1 MPARIAP
8 VRVSTPASVPS
19 GAVIT
24 ATPTGACS
32 SSSNTLRGSVPTG
45 AVTKSVTAT
54 SRTRAN
60 RSTPTQAA
68 SVTRPTGRPSSSTTT
83 AAPCARL
90 WISAVASDT
99 ESSGASITGVSATRS
114 RLLTKSTVSVTASIG
129 RSWGSTTMPPR
140 RATVSA
146 IRRPATAVMLATTT
160 GIVVPVPSAVD
171 RSTSNREVTS
181 DRLGTMKTSL

>member
-19 GAVIT
+19 GSVIT
-24 ATPTGACS
+24 ATSTGACS
-32 SSSNTLRGSVPTG
+32 SRSKTLRGSVPTG
-45 AVTKSVTAT
+45 AVTKSVTAM
-54 SRTRAN
+54 SRTRVN
-60 RSTPTQAA
+60 RSTPTQLA
-68 SVTRPTGRPSSSTTT
+68 SVTRPIGRPSNTTT

-99 ESSGASITGVSATRS
+99 ESSGTSVTGVSTTRS
-114 RLLTKSTVSVTASIG
+114 RLLTKSTVCLTAAIG
-129 RSWGSTTMPPR
+129 RSCGRTTMPPR

-160 GIVVPVPSAVD
+160 GMVVPEPSTVD
-171 RSTSNREVTS
+171 RSTSKRDATS
-181 DRLGTMKTSL
+181 ERPGTMKTSL

>member
-1 MPARIAP
+1 M
-8 VRVSTPASVPS
+8 
-19 GAVIT
+19 
-24 ATPTGACS
+24 
-32 SSSNTLRGSVPTG
+32 RGSVPTG
-45 AVTKSVTAT
+45 AVTRSVTAT

-68 SVTRPTGRPSSSTTT
+68 SVTRPTGRFSTTTT

-90 WISAVASDT
+90 WISAQASDT
-99 ESSGASITGVSATRS
+99 ESSGDSVTGVSATRS
-114 RLLTKSTVSVTASIG
+114 RLLTKSTVSLTAWIG

-160 GIVVPVPSAVD
+160 GIVVPVPSDVD
-171 RSTSNREVTS
+171 RSTSNREATS
-181 DRLGTMKTSL
+181 VRFGTMKTSL